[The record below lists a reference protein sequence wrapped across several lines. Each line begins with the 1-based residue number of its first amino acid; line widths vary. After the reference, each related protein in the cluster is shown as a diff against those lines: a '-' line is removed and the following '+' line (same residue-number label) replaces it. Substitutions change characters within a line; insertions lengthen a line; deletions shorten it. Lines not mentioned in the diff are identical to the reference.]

1 MMKRAVIVF
10 QKNPEEGKVKTRLAK
25 DIGHKKATEIYIF
38 LLTHTH
44 QQVQKVDTDVFVYFQ
59 GGINE
64 NYVVLPRYFLAHQ
77 EEGDLGKKM
86 EAAFSEVFSYGYK
99 EVLIIG
105 SDCFEMDF
113 EILQQGFEALS
124 THDLVIGPAVDGGY
138 YLLGMKKF
146 HSFLFRNKP
155 WSTSSICELTFA
167 EASSQGMSIYK
178 LPILRDVDRLEDLG
192 ELREIFQ
199 IPSP

>member
-1 MMKRAVIVF
+1 MKRAVIVF
-10 QKNPEEGKVKTRLAK
+10 QKSPEEGKVKTRLAK
-25 DIGHKKATEIYIF
+25 DIGHKKATDIYIF

-44 QQVQKVDTDVFVYFQ
+44 QQVQKVDADVFVYFQ

-64 NYVVLPRYFLAHQ
+64 NYMVLPRYYLAHQ

-86 EAAFSEVFSYGYK
+86 EAAFSEVFNYGYR

-105 SDCFEMDF
+105 SDCFELDS
-113 EILQQGFEALS
+113 EIIEEGFGSLA

-138 YLLGMKKF
+138 YLLGMKKLN
-146 HSFLFRNKP
+146 SSLFRNMP
-155 WSTSSICELTFA
+155 WSTSSIAELTFS

-178 LPILRDVDRLEDLG
+178 LPILRDVDTLDDLG
-192 ELREIFQ
+192 ELKEIFD
-199 IPSP
+199 IR

>member
-1 MMKRAVIVF
+1 MKRAVIVF
-10 QKNPEEGKVKTRLAK
+10 QKSPEEGKVKTRLAK
-25 DIGHKKATEIYIF
+25 DIGYKKATDIYIF

-44 QQVQKVDTDVFVYFQ
+44 QQVQKVDADVFVYFQ

-64 NYVVLPRYFLAHQ
+64 NYMVLPRYYLAHQ

-86 EAAFSEVFSYGYK
+86 EAAFSEVFNYGYR

-105 SDCFEMDF
+105 SDCFELDS
-113 EILQQGFEALS
+113 EIIEEGFGALA

-138 YLLGMKKF
+138 YLLGMKKLN
-146 HSFLFRNKP
+146 SPLFRNKP
-155 WSTSSICELTFA
+155 WSTSSIAELTFS

-178 LPILRDVDRLEDLG
+178 LPTLRDVDTLDDLG
-192 ELREIFQ
+192 ELKEIFD
-199 IPSP
+199 IP

>member
-1 MMKRAVIVF
+1 MKRAVIVF
-10 QKNPEEGKVKTRLAK
+10 QKSPEEGKVKTRLAK
-25 DIGHKKATEIYIF
+25 DIGHKKATDIYIF

-44 QQVQKVDTDVFVYFQ
+44 QQVQKVDADVFVYFQ

-64 NYVVLPRYFLAHQ
+64 NYMVLPRYYLAHQ

-86 EAAFSEVFSYGYK
+86 EAAFSEVFNYGYR

-105 SDCFEMDF
+105 SDCFELDS
-113 EILQQGFEALS
+113 EIIEEGFGALA

-138 YLLGMKKF
+138 YLLGMKKLN
-146 HSFLFRNKP
+146 SPLFRNKP
-155 WSTSSICELTFA
+155 WSTSSIAELTFS

-178 LPILRDVDRLEDLG
+178 LPTLRDVDTLDDLG
-192 ELREIFQ
+192 ELKEIFD
-199 IPSP
+199 IP